1 MKEKKTKSVKSV
13 KKTISIREDQAKWLE
28 EKCIS
33 LSKLVQRV
41 LDDMMREER
50 EKGKERKV

>member
-1 MKEKKTKSVKSV
+1 MKEKETKSVKSV

-41 LDDMMREER
+41 LDDMMKEER
-50 EKGKERKV
+50 EKGRKI